1 MEVCPSCKKN
11 QNNLILHI
19 KKSNICKGNVSEEEM
34 KRLQDQSKNRRKQ
47 LKNERRRKARTK
59 DHQKIDKK
67 DNKEDKEVQD
77 KEDRILYFGL

>member
-1 MEVCPSCKKN
+1 
-11 QNNLILHI
+11 
-19 KKSNICKGNVSEEEM
+19 M

-67 DNKEDKEVQD
+67 DNKEDEEVED
-77 KEDRILYFGL
+77 KEDYISEGEEGAENKCYVPERCPICNVKKKNILLHIKTKRD